1 MFFQSI
7 EPTAPKSANAYVFLK
22 DGRQIFS
29 HQLKKK
35 KKKKSR
41 RETTSKCSLRLQL
54 VKALSSLL
62 KEIFK
67 TLN

>member
-22 DGRQIFS
+22 DGRQMFP

-35 KKKKSR
+35 KKKAEEKQLVS
-41 RETTSKCSLRLQL
+41 CSLRLQL

>member
-1 MFFQSI
+1 MVG
-7 EPTAPKSANAYVFLK
+7 KCFLTS
-22 DGRQIFS
+22 F
-29 HQLKKK
+29 KKK
-35 KKKKSR
+35 KKAEEKQFVS
-41 RETTSKCSLRLQL
+41 CSLRLQL